1 MAIISP
7 DLEATT
13 TVLGITTAITV
24 LRKERHARTEKA
36 RSMPTASAKQM
47 QEAIA
52 ATFAAIEDM
61 LTETL
66 PGRPS

>member
-13 TVLGITTAITV
+13 TVLGIKTAITV
-24 LRKERHARTEKA
+24 LRKEREARTKLV
-36 RSMPTASAKQM
+36 RSMRNVGDSQR

-61 LTETL
+61 LTDTL